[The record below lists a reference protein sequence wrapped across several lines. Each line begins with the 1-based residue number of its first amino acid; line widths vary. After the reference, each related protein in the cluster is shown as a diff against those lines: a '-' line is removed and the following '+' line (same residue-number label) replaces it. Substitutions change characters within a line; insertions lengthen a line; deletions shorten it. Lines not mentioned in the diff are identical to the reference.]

1 MGGYDRHTRQRVL
14 EVAARLFADR
24 GFRKVTVR
32 DICTAADANVAAVNY
47 HFRDKMGL
55 YREVL
60 EEAITL
66 IRTADAAQIA
76 SAGGPAEVRLRAH
89 IQAYLHRLLA
99 HGADSWVHRLMY
111 REIAEPTPVLDQIV
125 DRAIRP
131 RMEYLCG
138 LVAEIL
144 HCDPSDARVQRSVA
158 SIQAQCAMLL
168 PHPIGD
174 RLRPQ
179 GKRTPADIDK
189 LARHIADF
197 SLAGIRAVGRSRP
210 AR

>member
-131 RMEYLCG
+131 RMEYPLRPG
-138 LVAEIL
+138 RRDSALRPLRRAGPAVRRQHPGPVRDAAA
-144 HCDPSDARVQRSVA
+144 PSDRRPSAA
-158 SIQAQCAMLL
+158 PGQA
-168 PHPIGD
+168 D
-174 RLRPQ
+174 
-179 GKRTPADIDK
+179 
-189 LARHIADF
+189 
-197 SLAGIRAVGRSRP
+197 AG
-210 AR
+210 